1 MREVVDRI
9 FDSIGKPFLDFISN
23 SIEWDIRRS

>member
-9 FDSIGKPFLDFISN
+9 FDSIGKPFLDFIRN
-23 SIEWDIRRS
+23 SVEWDIRGS